1 MKSHGDIFKEEYT
14 KDMFPETMNS
24 ILHKFEQWLKQ
35 YNLFDLYAEKW
46 KCKYQEVLMVGTQK
60 HIINWLLEQDNTKFF
75 EIKEKKTTRSL
86 QQNKLLWELI
96 HKIAKKQNQ
105 DDMEVY
111 CALLE
116 RADALS
122 DYIITA
128 TEMEDA
134 LRKTF
139 RGVKFIRK
147 QVVNDKECN
156 IYKVYIGS
164 SKMNTKEMTELLD
177 ITIQLCSELQIPTL
191 EV

>member
-1 MKSHGDIFKEEYT
+1 
-14 KDMFPETMNS
+14 
-24 ILHKFEQWLKQ
+24 
-35 YNLFDLYAEKW
+35 
-46 KCKYQEVLMVGTQK
+46 MVGTQK
-60 HIINWLLEQDNTKFF
+60 QAINWLLEQDNTKFF
-75 EIKEKKTTRSL
+75 EVKEKKTTRSL
-86 QQNKLLWELI
+86 QQNKMLWELI
-96 HKIAKKQNQ
+96 HKIAKIQKQ

-116 RADALS
+116 RADAKS
-122 DYIITA
+122 DYYMIEKRDRTDEEIERT
-128 TEMEDA
+128 
-134 LRKTF
+134 LRENF

-177 ITIQLCSELQIPTL
+177 ITIQLCGELGIPTL

>member
-1 MKSHGDIFKEEYT
+1 MI
-14 KDMFPETMNS
+14 
-24 ILHKFEQWLKQ
+24 
-35 YNLFDLYAEKW
+35 
-46 KCKYQEVLMVGTQK
+46 GTQK
-60 HIINWLLEQDNTKFF
+60 QLINWLLEQDNTKLY
-75 EIKEKKTTRSL
+75 EVKEKKTTRSL
-86 QQNKLLWELI
+86 QQNKMFWELI
-96 HKIAKKQNQ
+96 HKIAKAQNQ

-111 CALLE
+111 CTLLE

-128 TEMEDA
+128 TEMEEA

-177 ITIQLCSELQIPTL
+177 ITIQLCSELGIPTL

>member
-1 MKSHGDIFKEEYT
+1 MI
-14 KDMFPETMNS
+14 
-24 ILHKFEQWLKQ
+24 
-35 YNLFDLYAEKW
+35 
-46 KCKYQEVLMVGTQK
+46 GTQK
-60 HIINWLLEQDNTKFF
+60 QAITWLLEQDNTKFY
-75 EIKEKKTTRSL
+75 EIREKKTTRSL
-86 QQNKLLWELI
+86 QQNKMLWELI
-96 HKIAKKQNQ
+96 HKIAKAQNQ

-111 CALLE
+111 CTLLE

-134 LRKTF
+134 LRRTF
-139 RGVKFIRK
+139 RGVKFMRK

-156 IYKVYIGS
+156 IYKVYLGS

-177 ITIQLCSELQIPTL
+177 ITIQLCSELGIPTL

>member
-1 MKSHGDIFKEEYT
+1 
-14 KDMFPETMNS
+14 
-24 ILHKFEQWLKQ
+24 
-35 YNLFDLYAEKW
+35 
-46 KCKYQEVLMVGTQK
+46 MVGTQK
-60 HIINWLLEQDNTKFF
+60 QAINWLLEQDNTKFF
-75 EIKEKKTTRSL
+75 EVKEKKTTRTL

-105 DDMEVY
+105 NDMEVY

-116 RADALS
+116 RADAKS
-122 DYIITA
+122 EYIITA
-128 TEMEDA
+128 TEMGEA
-134 LRKTF
+134 LRKIF

-147 QVVNDKECN
+147 QIVNDKECN

-191 EV
+191 EA

>member
-1 MKSHGDIFKEEYT
+1 
-14 KDMFPETMNS
+14 
-24 ILHKFEQWLKQ
+24 
-35 YNLFDLYAEKW
+35 
-46 KCKYQEVLMVGTQK
+46 MVGTQK
-60 HIINWLLEQDNTKFF
+60 QVINWLLEQDNKKFY
-75 EIKEKKTTRSL
+75 EVKEKKTTRSL
-86 QQNKLLWELI
+86 QQNKMLWELI
-96 HKIAKKQNQ
+96 HKIAKQQNQ
-105 DDMEVY
+105 SDMEVY

-134 LRKTF
+134 LRRTF
-139 RGVKFIRK
+139 RGVRFMRK

-177 ITIQLCSELQIPTL
+177 ITIQMCSELGIPTL

>member
-1 MKSHGDIFKEEYT
+1 MIGT
-14 KDMFPETMNS
+14 P
-24 ILHKFEQWLKQ
+24 KQ
-35 YNLFDLYAEKW
+35 AITY
-46 KCKYQEVLMVGTQK
+46 
-60 HIINWLLEQDNTKFF
+60 LLEQDDKKFF
-75 EIKEKKTTRSL
+75 EVKEKKTTRSL

-96 HKIAKKQNQ
+96 HKIAKEQNQ

-116 RADALS
+116 RADAKS

-128 TEMEDA
+128 TEMEEA

-147 QVVNDKECN
+147 QIVNEKECN

-164 SKMNTKEMTELLD
+164 SKMNTREMTELLD
-177 ITIQLCSELQIPTL
+177 ITIQLCSELRIAT
-191 EV
+191 VSI